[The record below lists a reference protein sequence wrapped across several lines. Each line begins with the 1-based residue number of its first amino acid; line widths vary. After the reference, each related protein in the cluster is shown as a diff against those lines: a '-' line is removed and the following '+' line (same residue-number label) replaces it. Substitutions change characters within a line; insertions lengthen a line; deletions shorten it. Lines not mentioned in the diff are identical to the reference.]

1 MSPESWITNYF
12 SRQVVPDNRFQ
23 SLPRTQNHNSQ
34 PPPKVPPRVA
44 LKPSREKVLRVK
56 EEQRRQENSV
66 YNVRN
71 DPRRRSNPEIQYKQ
85 PQFSQG
91 YTGGINDERGYDL
104 QTMEVDLMRDSQGY
118 GFSIRGGRELD
129 LPIFV
134 LRMAEGGA
142 AQRDGRLRVS
152 EIARA
157 AFFKNHILV
166 NFQSGSARDW
176 KRHICCHTNCK

>member
-1 MSPESWITNYF
+1 MAP
-12 SRQVVPDNRFQ
+12 
-23 SLPRTQNHNSQ
+23 
-34 PPPKVPPRVA
+34 
-44 LKPSREKVLRVK
+44 KPSREKVLRVK

-152 EIARA
+152 ESTRA

-166 NFQSGSARDW
+166 NFHSGSARDW
-176 KRHICCHTNCK
+176 KRHICCHMDCK